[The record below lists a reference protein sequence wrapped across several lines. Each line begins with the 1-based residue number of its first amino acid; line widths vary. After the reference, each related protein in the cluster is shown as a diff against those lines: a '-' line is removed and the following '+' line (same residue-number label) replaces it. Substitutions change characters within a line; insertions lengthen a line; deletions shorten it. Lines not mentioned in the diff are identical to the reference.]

1 MRLYADFNG
10 IKGRAGA
17 GLSVALDTFET
28 LRSLANAQLRLR
40 EGVRLI
46 IFDWSDDQDDLE
58 ADAHARFDTELGM
71 WWADL
76 GAEGYR
82 YVPAAERTNDAVF
95 LCVMCRCP
103 LDEHIRKN
111 GLEVGDECPA
121 CKTPIHAPIIP
132 EAGIAALR
140 RAPGRRPSGT

>member
-1 MRLYADFNG
+1 MRRGAYLRGLQRHRAARR
-10 IKGRAGA
+10 GRAER
-17 GLSVALDTFET
+17 LPRH
-28 LRSLANAQLRLR
+28 LRDLANAQLRLR

-46 IFDWSDDQDDLE
+46 ISDWSDDQEDLE
-58 ADAHARFDTELGM
+58 ADARARFDTELGM
-71 WWADL
+71 WWAL